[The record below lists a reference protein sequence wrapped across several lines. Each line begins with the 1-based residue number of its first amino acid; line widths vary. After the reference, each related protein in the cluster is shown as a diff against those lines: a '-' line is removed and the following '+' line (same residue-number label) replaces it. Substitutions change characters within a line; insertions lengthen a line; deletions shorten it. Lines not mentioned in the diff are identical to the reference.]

1 MAVSFYIMGSCVSEW
16 DYIEYQDIRSFKN
29 QFRFKMTIKNSSPI
43 KIKTVFYLLKQ
54 QFIIGGSS
62 CNFGWLI
69 GTARAK
75 PVTVEKH
82 GREVV
87 VVMAVQE

>member
-1 MAVSFYIMGSCVSEW
+1 M
-16 DYIEYQDIRSFKN
+16 
-29 QFRFKMTIKNSSPI
+29 
-43 KIKTVFYLLKQ
+43 KTVFYLLKQ

-62 CNFGWLI
+62 YNFGWLI

>member
-1 MAVSFYIMGSCVSEW
+1 M
-16 DYIEYQDIRSFKN
+16 
-29 QFRFKMTIKNSSPI
+29 
-43 KIKTVFYLLKQ
+43 KTVFYLLKQ